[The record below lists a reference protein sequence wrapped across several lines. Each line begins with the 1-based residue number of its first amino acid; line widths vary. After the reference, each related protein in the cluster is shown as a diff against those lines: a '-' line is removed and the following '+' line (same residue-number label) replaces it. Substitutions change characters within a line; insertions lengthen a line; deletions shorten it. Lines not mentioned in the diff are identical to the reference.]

1 MTRSFVE
8 VRILAEPP
16 LFEIVV
22 ATLGQLG
29 FEGFWEDGDVLK
41 GYISAPRWSPSME
54 DEVRSVLSH
63 LTPTGSAPLPRLSVD
78 TVVEE
83 NWNEE
88 WEKTIR
94 PLPVGNRFLIRPSWH
109 DLPGPTD
116 RIVLTIDP
124 KMSFGTGYHETT
136 RLVLRLMERR
146 APLSGRLLDVGTGTG
161 ILAIGGLKL
170 GAGSANGVDVDDW
183 SYANARENAVL
194 NNVADIFDVR
204 IGDLAAVQESGFDII
219 LANIQLNIITA
230 MLPDL
235 IRKLAP
241 SGILI
246 LSGLLLQD
254 EEDIVRALSVCD
266 LHVTENLRENEW
278 LALVCC
284 RNE

>member
-1 MTRSFVE
+1 
-8 VRILAEPP
+8 
-16 LFEIVV
+16 
-22 ATLGQLG
+22 
-29 FEGFWEDGDVLK
+29 
-41 GYISAPRWSPSME
+41 
-54 DEVRSVLSH
+54 
-63 LTPTGSAPLPRLSVD
+63 
-78 TVVEE
+78 
-83 NWNEE
+83 
-88 WEKTIR
+88 
-94 PLPVGNRFLIRPSWH
+94 
-109 DLPGPTD
+109 
-116 RIVLTIDP
+116 
-124 KMSFGTGYHETT
+124 MSFGTGYHETT

-170 GAGSANGVDVDDW
+170 GAGSAIGVDVDDW